1 MVEVKEEL
9 QEAGILFLL
18 GELQQKGLELE
29 ITKELTH
36 LLSEGGRSNA

>member
-1 MVEVKEEL
+1 MAEAKEEL
-9 QEAGILFLL
+9 REAGIPFLL
-18 GELQQKGLELE
+18 GELQQKGIEPE

>member
-1 MVEVKEEL
+1 MVEVKEGL
-9 QEAGILFLL
+9 QEVDILFLL
-18 GELQQKGLELE
+18 GELQRKGLEQE

>member
-1 MVEVKEEL
+1 MVEVKEGLPEVD
-9 QEAGILFLL
+9 ILFLL
-18 GELQQKGLELE
+18 GELQQKGLVQE